1 MNLVVLAAFTWCL
14 ALGLETANWW
24 PLCTLA
30 SVCAVIL
37 GFLRPPLRALAQA
50 ALLIAGT
57 AALVVLSWWLHQG
70 SADSVNHVQPN
81 FGWPFNELRRLSQVA
96 NVGVSPDAQ
105 ALTLGLA
112 IGDSSQASQQL
123 IADMKIVSLTHLV
136 AVSGANCAIVVGA
149 VYLLLRKFGLRT
161 RVFSS
166 IAVLIFYVFFVG
178 AQASVLRAAVMAC
191 AVMLSM
197 LFGRKTNPVVIL
209 SLAATAL
216 LVADTK
222 QATSFSFALSVAA
235 TAGILVLAPSLYER
249 LKKRLFK
256 PIALALAVSTAS
268 QLMCFPILLQLQDGL
283 ATYSLIAN
291 LLCEPL
297 VAPITVLSLIAVSVS
312 WVTPLSSGIF
322 YLASLASALIAS
334 IAHFFANLP
343 LATASWLPGTLGT
356 LLAILLAAS
365 SAIWL
370 KAKSAS
376 SRFSAG
382 TVALLCLTAS
392 FAGLANSAV
401 QLSRWPQQDWQI
413 ASCDVGQGDAT
424 VVRSNEKIA
433 LIDVGR
439 FDPKIDTC
447 LNQLGVNRI
456 DLLVLTHFDFDHVG
470 GLAGALSGRSVDI
483 ALLSPFEDLRPAV
496 NKTRE
501 MLNQAQAKT
510 VFAERGMSGSIGR
523 VEWSVLSPSKT
534 AAEAEDSNDASITML
549 FRFEDF
555 SLLTLADLG
564 EKGQMRIASESS
576 GWLSPWVRS
585 HDLVMKVSHH
595 GSADQYAE
603 FIEYLKPEVALISVG
618 RSNGYGHPTKRTLN
632 LLSRTSS
639 IICRTDLLGSIGV
652 SRSSDGFS
660 FAASGAS

>member
-1 MNLVVLAAFTWCL
+1 MALAAFSWCL
-14 ALGLETANWW
+14 ALGLETTNWW

-37 GFLRPPLRALAQA
+37 GFLRLPLRALAQA
-50 ALLIAGT
+50 ALLILGT

-70 SADSVNHVQPN
+70 SASSVNHVQPS

-149 VYLLLRKFGLRT
+149 VYLLLRRFELRT

-166 IAVLIFYVFFVG
+166 IAVLIFYVFLVG
-178 AQASVLRAAVMAC
+178 AQASVLRAAVMAG

-197 LFGRKTNPVVIL
+197 LFGRKTNSVVIL

-235 TAGILVLAPSLYER
+235 TAGILVLAPALYER

-322 YLASLASALIAS
+322 YLASIASALIAS

-365 SAIWL
+365 SGVWL

-424 VVRSNEKIA
+424 VVRSSEKIA
-433 LIDVGR
+433 VIDVGR

-496 NKTRE
+496 HKTRE

-510 VFAERGMSGSIGR
+510 VFAERGMFGSVGR
-523 VEWSVLSPSKT
+523 VEWSVLSPSRT

-564 EKGQMRIASESS
+564 EKGQMRIASENSD
-576 GWLSPWVRS
+576 WLSPWVRS

-595 GSADQYAE
+595 GSADQYSE

-639 IICRTDLLGSIGV
+639 IVCRTDLLGSIGV

>member
-1 MNLVVLAAFTWCL
+1 MALAAFSWCL
-14 ALGLETANWW
+14 ALGLETTNWW

-30 SVCAVIL
+30 SVCLVIL
-37 GFLRPPLRALAQA
+37 GFLRLPLRALAQA
-50 ALLIAGT
+50 ALLILGT

-70 SADSVNHVQPN
+70 SASSVNHVQPS
-81 FGWPFNELRRLSQVA
+81 FGWPFNELRRLSQAA

-166 IAVLIFYVFFVG
+166 IAVLIFYVFLVG
-178 AQASVLRAAVMAC
+178 AQASVLRAAVMAG

-197 LFGRKTNPVVIL
+197 LFGRKTNSVVIL

-235 TAGILVLAPSLYER
+235 TAGILVLSPALYER

-268 QLMCFPILLQLQDGL
+268 QLMCFPIILQLQDGL

-312 WVTPLSSGIF
+312 WAAPLSSVIF

-343 LATASWLPGTLGT
+343 LATASWLPGTLGI

-365 SAIWL
+365 STVWL

-424 VVRSNEKIA
+424 VVRSDEKIA

-496 NKTRE
+496 HKTRE

-510 VFAERGMSGSIGR
+510 VFAERGMSGSVGR

-564 EKGQMRIASESS
+564 EKGQMRIASENS

-632 LLSRTSS
+632 LLSRISS

>member
-1 MNLVVLAAFTWCL
+1 MNLVVLATFTWCI
-14 ALGLETANWW
+14 ALGLETTNWW
-24 PLCTLA
+24 PLATLA
-30 SVCAVIL
+30 TVCIL
-37 GFLRPPLRALAQA
+37 VTAYLRLPLRALAQA
-50 ALLIAGT
+50 ALLISGS
-57 AALVVLSWWLHQG
+57 AALVVLNWWLNQG
-70 SADSVNHVQPN
+70 SVSPVNHMQPS
-81 FGWPFNELRRLSQVA
+81 FGWPFNELRHLSQAA

-149 VYLLLRKFGLRT
+149 VYMLLRKFGLRT

-166 IAVLIFYVFFVG
+166 MAVLTFYVFLVG
-178 AQASVLRAAVMAC
+178 AQPSVLRAAVMAG

-197 LFGRKTNPVVIL
+197 LFGRKTNSVVIL

-216 LVADTK
+216 LVADCK

-235 TAGILVLAPSLYER
+235 TAGILVLAPALYER

-256 PIALALAVSTAS
+256 PIALALSVSTAS

-291 LLCEPL
+291 LICEPL
-297 VAPITVLSLIAVSVS
+297 VAPITVVSLIAVSVS
-312 WVTPLSSGIF
+312 WFAPLSSTIF
-322 YLASLASALIAS
+322 FIASWASALIALV
-334 IAHFFANLP
+334 AHFFASLP
-343 LATASWLPGTLGT
+343 LATASWLPGTVGVF
-356 LLAILLAAS
+356 LAILLAAS
-365 SAIWL
+365 SAVWL

-376 SRFSAG
+376 ARFSAG

-392 FAGLANSAV
+392 LAGLANSAV
-401 QLSRWPQQDWQI
+401 QLARWPQQDWQI

-424 VVRSNEKIA
+424 VVRSNDKVA

-439 FDPKIDTC
+439 FDPKIDMC
-447 LNQLGVNRI
+447 LNQLGVNQI

-470 GLAGALSGRSVDI
+470 GLAGALNGRSVDI

-496 NKTRE
+496 NKTRDT
-501 MLNQAQAKT
+501 LNQAQAKT
-510 VFAERGMSGSIGR
+510 VLAERGMSGSIGK

-564 EKGQMRIASESS
+564 EKGQMRIASEKS
-576 GWLSPWVRS
+576 GWLTTWVRS

-603 FIEYLKPEVALISVG
+603 FIEYLKAEVALISVG
-618 RSNGYGHPTKRTLN
+618 KSNGYGHPTRRTLN
-632 LLSRTSS
+632 MLSRTSS

>member
-1 MNLVVLAAFTWCL
+1 
-14 ALGLETANWW
+14 
-24 PLCTLA
+24 
-30 SVCAVIL
+30 
-37 GFLRPPLRALAQA
+37 
-50 ALLIAGT
+50 
-57 AALVVLSWWLHQG
+57 
-70 SADSVNHVQPN
+70 
-81 FGWPFNELRRLSQVA
+81 
-96 NVGVSPDAQ
+96 
-105 ALTLGLA
+105 
-112 IGDSSQASQQL
+112 
-123 IADMKIVSLTHLV
+123 
-136 AVSGANCAIVVGA
+136 
-149 VYLLLRKFGLRT
+149 
-161 RVFSS
+161 
-166 IAVLIFYVFFVG
+166 
-178 AQASVLRAAVMAC
+178 
-191 AVMLSM
+191 
-197 LFGRKTNPVVIL
+197 
-209 SLAATAL
+209 
-216 LVADTK
+216 
-222 QATSFSFALSVAA
+222 
-235 TAGILVLAPSLYER
+235 
-249 LKKRLFK
+249 
-256 PIALALAVSTAS
+256 
-268 QLMCFPILLQLQDGL
+268 MCFPIILQLQDGL

-322 YLASLASALIAS
+322 YLASIASALIAS

-343 LATASWLPGTLGT
+343 LATASWLPGTLGI

-365 SAIWL
+365 STVWL

-424 VVRSNEKIA
+424 VVRSDEKIA

-510 VFAERGMSGSIGR
+510 VFAERGMSGSVGR

-564 EKGQMRIASESS
+564 EKGQMRIASENS